1 MKKHKTSME
10 SANATAVPD
19 APRGRSCLNSLTEG
33 ADFNALSCSTNITHG
48 LEGSV
53 SCSFVHQQASSLFL
67 DRKFVTIWRASCLP
81 ASSMARENTQW
92 TSPTLKQRTRPVD
105 QPQRLNPALDLLQSS
120 GASGKR
126 SHSPVMSSSPSRQRC
141 RRSQCLI
148 IICSSASS
156 IKVSN
161 RDCPQSCAFCPRF
174 Q

>member
-1 MKKHKTSME
+1 ME
-10 SANATAVPD
+10 SANATAVLD

-48 LEGSV
+48 PEQRELE
-53 SCSFVHQQASSLFL
+53 FHQQASSLFL

-120 GASGKR
+120 GTSGKR